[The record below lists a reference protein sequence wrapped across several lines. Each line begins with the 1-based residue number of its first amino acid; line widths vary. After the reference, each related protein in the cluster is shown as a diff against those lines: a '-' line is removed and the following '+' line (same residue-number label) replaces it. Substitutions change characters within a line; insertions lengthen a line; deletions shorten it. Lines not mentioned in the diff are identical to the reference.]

1 MIRAHGS
8 IRLWPTARLD
18 FSTFLTARR
27 QRTGTITGEDTGPH
41 PHNPSRPLRSQRRI
55 KLSSRSCITFTDA
68 QLQRTPTARL
78 RRTATALSRS
88 TWEER

>member
-41 PHNPSRPLRSQRRI
+41 PHNPSRPLRSQHHMHTSKRPSQAPQR
-55 KLSSRSCITFTDA
+55 LDTHAGWSDTDIM
-68 QLQRTPTARL
+68 QVQT
-78 RRTATALSRS
+78 
-88 TWEER
+88 